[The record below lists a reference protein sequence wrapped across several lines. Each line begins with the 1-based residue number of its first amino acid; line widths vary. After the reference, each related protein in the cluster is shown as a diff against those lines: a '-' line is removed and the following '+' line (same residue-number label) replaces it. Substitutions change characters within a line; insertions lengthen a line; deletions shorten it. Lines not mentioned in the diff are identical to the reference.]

1 MNPSDPN
8 HPGPILFFDGEC
20 GLCQHLVHRLLA
32 LDRRGGLRFAPL
44 QGPIAQAWLRER
56 GLPTKDF
63 QSLIFLPEGLK
74 GRCGHLRKTDG
85 VIAALHAI
93 GHPRMAR
100 YVRLVPRQLRDAG
113 YRGLARVR
121 RSIFGPWKTGR
132 AMRPEWAGRFLD

>member
-1 MNPSDPN
+1 MNPADDN
-8 HPGPILFFDGEC
+8 NPGPILFFDGEC

-44 QGPIAQAWLRER
+44 QGPTAQAWLRER
-56 GLPTKDF
+56 GLPTKEF
-63 QSLIFLPEGLK
+63 QSLIFLPEGLQ

-100 YVRLVPRQLRDAG
+100 CVRLVPRKLRDLG
-113 YRGLARVR
+113 YRFVAQSR
-121 RSIFGPWKTGR
+121 RKIFGAKKTNKPLR
-132 AMRPEWAGRFLD
+132 REWAERILD